1 MATWAY
7 VNHSRSLQMAEID
20 DQRQVLA
27 QALEEWMRAGAGV
40 YDVVDAIEALVD
52 AKLSQRETLPLYPVN
67 QTGGK

>member
-1 MATWAY
+1 
-7 VNHSRSLQMAEID
+7 MAEID